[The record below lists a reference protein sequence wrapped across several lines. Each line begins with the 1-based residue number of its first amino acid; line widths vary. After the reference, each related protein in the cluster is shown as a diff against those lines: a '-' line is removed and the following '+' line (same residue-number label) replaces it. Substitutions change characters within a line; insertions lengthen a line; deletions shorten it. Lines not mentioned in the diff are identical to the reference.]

1 MAKIISTYENN
12 FNNNKMKKLILEIPL
27 NPNEIFDFF
36 FKQRFSYCQIH
47 FYLKSQYAIQPEH
60 ILRKYNSNNKN
71 NINDDTKQ
79 FINSLSEI
87 NRFFNKY

>member
-1 MAKIISTYENN
+1 M
-12 FNNNKMKKLILEIPL
+12 NKK
-27 NPNEIFDFF
+27 
-36 FKQRFSYCQIH
+36 IH
-47 FYLKSQYAIQPEH
+47 FYLKSQYAIKTEH

-71 NINDDTKQ
+71 NVNDDTKQ